1 MRVALYERVSTFD
14 QTCLNQEI
22 ELIGYC
28 NRLGYQIVGVYK
40 DEGISGSKTSRPQLN
55 KLLND
60 MRRKCFDA
68 IVVWKFDRL
77 GRSTSH
83 LLQVLD
89 EMNGLNVRLIAT
101 SQSIDTDTPMGKFF
115 FTILSS
121 FAEMEREIIRER
133 IKLGLERTKIQGTRL
148 GRPKGSKDKV
158 VRKTDGYKLPRKKG
172 VLSAPVPVLNLT

>member
-89 EMNGLNVRLIAT
+89 
-101 SQSIDTDTPMGKFF
+101 
-115 FTILSS
+115 
-121 FAEMEREIIRER
+121 
-133 IKLGLERTKIQGTRL
+133 
-148 GRPKGSKDKV
+148 
-158 VRKTDGYKLPRKKG
+158 
-172 VLSAPVPVLNLT
+172 